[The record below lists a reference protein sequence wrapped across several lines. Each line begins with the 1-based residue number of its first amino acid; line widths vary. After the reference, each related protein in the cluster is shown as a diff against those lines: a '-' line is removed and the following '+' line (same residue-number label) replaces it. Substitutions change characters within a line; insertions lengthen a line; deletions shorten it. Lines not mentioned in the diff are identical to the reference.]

1 MESGFITLSAPF
13 FRMLKF
19 IQHNRKGGPYEM
31 RRKELKMLTACMS
44 AAALLLSLSGCS
56 KKPVQTQTDA
66 PAESGAKYSETE
78 ESTFDKPMA
87 NQPETP
93 YWFPEDLLA
102 WSPQDDPDFIY
113 NKSSFPLAKRADK
126 QSLTPA
132 NSTQNKDMKVAA
144 LSIMNGSTSGNA
156 PHGINTVNA
165 NVFSY
170 WQYIDQLVYWGGSSG
185 EGIIVA
191 PSADV
196 IDAAHKNGVPV
207 LGTVFFPQTAH
218 GGKIEWLNTFLS
230 KDAQGNFP
238 IADKLIEA
246 ANAYG
251 FDGWFL
257 NQETDTA
264 VESFDAAAA
273 GEEPSGNAEG
283 GLTKEHA
290 VLMQEFI
297 AQFKEKSS
305 DTLDIMWYDSMTSDG
320 KMDWQNA
327 LTDKNK
333 SYLKDENGNPAADS
347 MFLNFWWT
355 SDKLAKKELL
365 KASRTKAEEIKTDPY
380 ELYAGIDVQAEGTMT
395 PVKWDLFIDENGTP
409 YTSLGLYCPSW
420 TYFAAENF
428 EDFEKKENSFWVNEN
443 GNPFAGT
450 DADGTKWRGISTY
463 SMEQTAVTS
472 LPFVTNF
479 SLGHGYSYFING
491 EKVSVMDWNNRSMQD
506 IMPTYRW
513 SFEHGEGNRL
523 SASIS
528 YADAYNGG
536 NSIKL
541 RGDLKAETSSTI
553 RLYSTMF
560 EIAEGTEFTTAAKA
574 SSETALNLILGF
586 DDGTSETF
594 AADKKIGADWT
605 SVSFDV
611 KSAEGKTVTSI
622 SYELKAA
629 EDVSGYEFHFGQIA
643 VLADKAP
650 SPQAVSGFQIDD
662 AVFDEEEGIYAG
674 IRFRWD
680 EGKSDSTDYY
690 EIYRVNE
697 DGTRSF
703 LGATPAETHY
713 INALQRNEEA
723 DRTNKSVFE
732 AVAVNILGER
742 SSASETVTLEWPDN
756 SVPKAAFKASRTLAA
771 PGEEIRFESL
781 CSANTK
787 SLHWEFEGADTAES
801 EETSPAVTYAEEG
814 SYRVKLTAKNE
825 SGETPVE
832 VEGCITISKKAAGDL
847 QLLSQDMKTE
857 ASSFVNDN
865 EAPAFAVD
873 GKTETKWCAT
883 GPAPH
888 EITIDLGEVKTVS
901 EVQIAHAEAGNE
913 SPDMNTKAYAIQLSE
928 DGTEFTQAARVISNT
943 AGNTS
948 DTFPAASAR
957 YVKLIVEKPTQG
969 SDTAARIYEI
979 SVYGISESVR

>member
-1 MESGFITLSAPF
+1 MK
-13 FRMLKF
+13 LKQF
-19 IQHNRKGGPYEM
+19 KKWM
-31 RRKELKMLTACMS
+31 
-44 AAALLLSLSGCS
+44 AAALAASMLLSLTGCS
-56 KKPVQTQTDA
+56 KKPDQTGGQDNGQTADGQGE
-66 PAESGAKYSETE
+66 ESTSKYLETE

-102 WSPQDDPDFIY
+102 WSPDNDPDFVY
-113 NKSSFPLAKRADK
+113 NKSSIALAARADK
-126 QSLTPA
+126 QSMAAA

-156 PHGINTVNA
+156 PHGINTASA

-207 LGTVFFPQTAH
+207 LGTIFFPQTAH
-218 GGKIEWLNTFLS
+218 GGKIEWLDKFLE

-246 ANAYG
+246 ADAYG
-251 FDGWFL
+251 FDGWFV

-273 GEEPSGNAEG
+273 GEEPSGSAEG
-283 GLTKEHA
+283 GLTKQHA

-297 AQFKEKSS
+297 LQFQEKAG
-305 DTLDIMWYDSMTSDG
+305 DKLDIMWYDSMTSEG

-327 LTDKNK
+327 LTDENTYYMTDK
-333 SYLKDENGNPAADS
+333 NGNPVSDS

-355 SDKLAKKELL
+355 TDKLAPKELL
-365 KASRTKAEEIKTDPY
+365 KASKAKAEEINISPY
-380 ELYAGIDVQAEGTMT
+380 ELYAGIDVQAEGIMT
-395 PVKWDLFIDENGTP
+395 PVKWELFTDESGTP
-409 YTSLGLYCPSW
+409 FTSLGLYCPSW
-420 TYFAAENF
+420 TYFAADNF

-450 DADGTKWRGISTY
+450 EADGTRWRGISTY
-463 SMEQTAVTS
+463 AVEQTAVTS

-479 SLGHGYSYFING
+479 SLGHGYSYFIKG

-513 SFEHGEGNRL
+513 AFEHGEGNQF
-523 SASIS
+523 SASTN

-536 NSIKL
+536 NAIKL
-541 RGDLKAETSSTI
+541 RGDMKAKTPSTV
-553 RLYSTMF
+553 RLYSTELAF
-560 EIAEGTEFTTAAKA
+560 EEGISFTTTAKA
-574 SSETALNLILGF
+574 SSETDLNLILGYA
-586 DDGTSETF
+586 DGTTETF

-605 SVSFDV
+605 EASFDV
-611 KSAEGKTVTSI
+611 KNAAGKTVTSI
-622 SYELKAA
+622 SYELQAA
-629 EDVSGYEFHFGQIA
+629 EDVSGYEFNFGQIA
-643 VLADKAP
+643 ILPQDAPKA
-650 SPQAVSGFQIDD
+650 PQAVTGFQIDD

-674 IRFRWD
+674 IRFSWD
-680 EGKSDSTDYY
+680 ENTTDSGCYY

-703 LGATPAETHY
+703 LGATPAATHY
-713 INALQRNEEA
+713 VNALQRNEEA
-723 DRTNKSVFE
+723 DKTNKSTFE
-732 AVAVNILGER
+732 AVAVSLTGER
-742 SSASETVTLEWPDN
+742 SEASETVTLEWPNN
-756 SVPKAAFKASRTLAA
+756 SIPKAAFKASRTLAA
-771 PGEEIRFESL
+771 PGETITFESL
-781 CSANTK
+781 CSANTET
-787 SLHWEFEGADTAES
+787 LLWEFEGADT
-801 EETSPAVTYAEEG
+801 ETSEDAAPAVTYAQEG
-814 SYRVKLTAKNE
+814 TYKVKLTAKNE

-832 VEGCITISKKAAGDL
+832 VEGCITISSKASGDL
-847 QLLSQDMKTE
+847 ALLSQDMETE
-857 ASSFVNDN
+857 ASSYVNEN

-883 GPAPH
+883 GQPPH
-888 EITIDLGEVKTVS
+888 EITIDLGEVRTVS

-913 SPDMNTKAYAIQLSE
+913 SPDMNTKAYAIEVSE
-928 DGTEFTQAARVISNT
+928 DGNEFTQAARVINNA

-948 DTFPAASAR
+948 DTFPAVSAR

-969 SDTAARIYEI
+969 SDTAARIYEVR
-979 SVYGISESVR
+979 VYGLNEVIK